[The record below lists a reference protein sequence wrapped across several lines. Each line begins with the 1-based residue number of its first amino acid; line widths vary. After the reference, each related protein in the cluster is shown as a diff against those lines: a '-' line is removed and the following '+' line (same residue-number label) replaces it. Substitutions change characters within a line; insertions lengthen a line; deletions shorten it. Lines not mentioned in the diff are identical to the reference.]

1 MPGQGLAPGNAAVMV
16 CCSAGAGG
24 KAPGTAEGGG
34 GELHTP
40 LSALQWPGSGLV
52 LSWAGAGSDKV
63 MHSQL

>member
-24 KAPGTAEGGG
+24 KAPGTAEGG
-34 GELHTP
+34 ELHTP

-52 LSWAGAGSDKV
+52 LACAGAGSDKV